1 MFRAYEPHARRLLVA
16 ALVLLTAAYGLFLFY
31 RGFFDPDEGRYSEI
45 PREMVARGD
54 WMEMRMMSFRYYEK
68 PILSYWLTA
77 PAIAVC
83 GPRDWAARMPLLLP
97 LLGTLLLM
105 AGLVRRHWP
114 REARDPALLITFSL
128 AGIFSGIALLMTDAF
143 LVFWFALVCVA
154 LFEAYAAGAS
164 PARRRNGLLLAAVAG
179 ALGFMTKGAVAIVL
193 PGAALFC
200 WLLWERRYSE
210 LGKLTGSFA
219 LLAVPLVA
227 VIKLT
232 HTDPQRDYLTHIS
245 DLLCSFLTSGEVA
258 IVLPSVTLFLLL
270 LVFLFERRFAVLRN
284 AWLFL
289 AVFLFL
295 AIVAPW
301 LWWLEQHNPGFCKYF
316 VIDEH
321 LSRFTGTRAT
331 QGHPEVW
338 WFFIALTPVMLMP
351 WSLFGVRAIARAW
364 GRHDSLTRF
373 LVCWSAIVI
382 VFFSISSGKL
392 MSYILP
398 AFPALGLLIGRWGL
412 GEPLDDTPRD
422 RRFWRIGLIGPFAV
436 LFALVGLWSVS
447 WFQLYPARVPQIA
460 GASAVLFIPLALAV
474 WLARRSLRSFAGVG
488 LLVSSALLGLALI
501 VSPLS
506 GLNFSVFLHLNNSRL
521 YQQMAVRLQ
530 PEDQLIMFFDYR
542 PALLFYT
549 QRDAIAFQM
558 HNELAYGM
566 AAEPQ
571 RRGCLETFDQ
581 LRAVAKEC
589 RGKLYGFVDPSD
601 IAKRLGP
608 IRDTLVPTDFPKSP
622 DTVVFEVKFP
632 KDPPAP

>member
-1 MFRAYEPHARRLLVA
+1 MA

-77 PAIAVC
+77 PTIALC
-83 GPRDWAARMPLLLP
+83 GPRDWAARIPLLLP

-114 REARDPALLITFSL
+114 REARDPALLTTFSL
-128 AGIFSGIALLMTDAF
+128 AGIFTGVALLMTDAF

-154 LFEAYAAGAS
+154 LFEAYAGGAS
-164 PARRRNGLLLAAVAG
+164 PAQRRNGLLLAAVAG
-179 ALGFMTKGAVAIVL
+179 SLGFMTKGAVSIVL

-200 WLLWERRYSE
+200 WLLWERR
-210 LGKLTGSFA
+210 LRQLWTWW
-219 LLAVPLVA
+219 LLAA
-227 VIKLT
+227 
-232 HTDPQRDYLTHIS
+232 
-245 DLLCSFLTSGEVA
+245 A
-258 IVLPSVTLFLLL
+258 
-270 LVFLFERRFAVLRN
+270 LVFLGIL
-284 AWLFL
+284 
-289 AVFLFL
+289 
-295 AIVAPW
+295 APW
-301 LWWLEQHNPGFCKYF
+301 LWWLEQHNPGFFKYF

-338 WFFIALTPVMLMP
+338 WFFLALTPVMLLP
-351 WSLFGVRAIARAW
+351 WSLFGIRAIARGW

-373 LVCWSAIVI
+373 LVCWATIVI

-398 AFPALGLLIGRWGL
+398 AFPALGLLIGRWGA

-422 RRFWRIGLIGPFAV
+422 RRLWRIGLIGPFA
-436 LFALVGLWSVS
+436 LLIALLLLWSVS
-447 WFQLYPARVPQIA
+447 WFQLYPARVPRIA
-460 GASAVLFIPLALAV
+460 GASAVLFIPLVAAL

-488 LLVSSALLGLALI
+488 LLVSSGLLGLALI

-506 GLNFSVFLHLNNSRL
+506 GLDFSVFLHLNNSRL
-521 YQQMAVRLQ
+521 YQQMATRLQ
-530 PEDQLIMFFDYR
+530 PDDQMIMFFDYR

-558 HNELAYGM
+558 RNELAYGM

-601 IAKRLGP
+601 IERRLGP